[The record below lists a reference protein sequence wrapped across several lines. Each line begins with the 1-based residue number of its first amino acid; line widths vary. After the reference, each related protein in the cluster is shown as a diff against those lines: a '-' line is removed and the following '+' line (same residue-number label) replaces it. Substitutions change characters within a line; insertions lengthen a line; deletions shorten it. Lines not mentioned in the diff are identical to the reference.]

1 LVETNSRAA
10 QEPVHDVMD
19 STAIRSWLNNPLTRS
34 LEQDIYKATNILKDV
49 QRVNRL
55 VKDIIPEAVLSNAA
69 GFALLSQLKVGLG
82 LWSCRVGTGLVV
94 ARRPGGEWSDPCAV
108 SCCGAGWG
116 PQAGGELMD
125 VILVLPTWEAVN
137 AFSGRAQLV
146 VGGSVSLAIGV
157 GVARIAEAS
166 LKVGD
171 GGGTARCYSYGISRG
186 AFAGMSIEGAVISTR
201 DDVNM
206 NFYGQQVSPKELLLQ
221 GSPIQPPAA
230 KMLYEALDAVAST
243 SVKAMEASLQGE
255 SVADLRSPVQ
265 LVESISAD
273 SPHREVSTRAQV
285 AFAESTP
292 SDAVDVN
299 NRSFSTAALAMQGR
313 HSQGLRFEVGTGLQY
328 VEQDYSEEDV
338 EEPLPMLPCL

>member
-1 LVETNSRAA
+1 
-10 QEPVHDVMD
+10 
-19 STAIRSWLNNPLTRS
+19 
-34 LEQDIYKATNILKDV
+34 
-49 QRVNRL
+49 
-55 VKDIIPEAVLSNAA
+55 
-69 GFALLSQLKVGLG
+69 
-82 LWSCRVGTGLVV
+82 
-94 ARRPGGEWSDPCAV
+94 
-108 SCCGAGWG
+108 
-116 PQAGGELMD
+116 MD
-125 VILVLPTWEAVN
+125 VILVLPTWEAVD

-206 NFYGQQVSPKELLLQ
+206 NFYGQQVSAKELLLQ
-221 GSPIQPPAA
+221 GSPTQPPAA

-243 SVKAMEASLQGE
+243 SGEAMEASLQGE
-255 SVADLRSPVQ
+255 SVADLRSPAQ
-265 LVESISAD
+265 LVESISTD
-273 SPHREVSTRAQV
+273 SPHREVSTTAQV
-285 AFAESTP
+285 AFAEGTP

-328 VEQDYSEEDV
+328 IEQDYSEEDV